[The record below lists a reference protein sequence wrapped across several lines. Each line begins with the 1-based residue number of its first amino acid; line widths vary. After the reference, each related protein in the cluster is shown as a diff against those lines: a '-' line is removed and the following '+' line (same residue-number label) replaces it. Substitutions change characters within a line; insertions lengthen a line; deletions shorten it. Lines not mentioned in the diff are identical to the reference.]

1 MTRAE
6 ICEAHARNRAKLAT
20 AITHLEIALNTA
32 IRNNNKEQQYALIRV
47 VVILRMAWME
57 SSFACLLHSQNVL
70 SDNQVNFIRGY
81 SSEIAKWNGLCE
93 FLFRLQYLGGKQKP
107 LDRVNLGVT
116 PFTRFTLLK
125 EVLDNYVAPFIE
137 LRNKLVH
144 GQWHIALTNDG
155 TNKSPDMTSTVWT
168 LSKKE
173 TLLMKSITLAVV
185 RLFGMLIVGR
195 KQFEADFDKVF
206 EKIDRAT
213 TEIDKR
219 YADSMKALKRS
230 IESRKRATQ
239 TKATA

>member
-6 ICEAHARNRAKLAT
+6 ICEAHARNRAKLST

-32 IRNNNKEQQYALIRV
+32 IRNNSKEQQHALIRV
-47 VVILRMAWME
+47 VVVLRMAWME
-57 SSFACLLHSQNVL
+57 SSFACLLHSKNVL

-81 SSEIAKWNGLCE
+81 PSEIAKWNGLCE
-93 FLFRLQYLGGKQKP
+93 FLFRLQYLGGKQKA
-107 LDRVNLGVT
+107 LNRVNLGVT
-116 PFTRFTLLK
+116 PYTRFTLLQ
-125 EVLDNYVAPFIE
+125 EVLDNYIAPFIE
-137 LRNKLVH
+137 LRNKLAH
-144 GQWHIALTNDG
+144 GQWYIALTNDG

-213 TEIDKR
+213 SEIDRR
-219 YADSMKALKRS
+219 YADSMNSLKKS
-230 IESRKRATQ
+230 IESHKRAHE
-239 TKATA
+239 ATPPA